1 MEREYPDYPVLG
13 VGGIVFLDNKVIL
26 VKRGKEP
33 GYGTWSIPGGTV
45 KLGETMK
52 S

>member
-1 MEREYPDYPVLG
+1 METEYPGYPILG
-13 VGGIVFLDNKVIL
+13 VGGIVFLDDKVVL